1 MACSSQGLAEGV
13 ASLAKSELDAVGE
26 ACVRTNLVAF
36 DQLSVDRPP
45 NVNNEQRA
53 TDSDM
58 SGVIVPQAIGLVLA
72 FKARKGLGQLALRPT
87 DRPRV
92 VEGQVHRLYLPPSYV
107 RNG

>member
-1 MACSSQGLAEGV
+1 MACSGQGLAEGV
-13 ASLAKSELDAVGE
+13 ASLPQSELDAVGE
-26 ACVRTNLVAF
+26 ARVSTNLVAF

-53 TDSDM
+53 TYPDM
-58 SGVIVPQAIGLVLA
+58 SGVIVSKTIRLVLA
-72 FKARKGLGQLALRPT
+72 FKAGKGLRQLAQRPA

-107 RNG
+107 RSG